1 MSKKTKT
8 PKKSVAKNGVAKKTQ
23 HWSLGVFKSSANG
36 GDPVVCYCKRDGT
49 VAPYLAKRV
58 TTKKASARG
67 VFTDMSY
74 AEARAQLLKEAGIK
88 EKARAKK

>member
-1 MSKKTKT
+1 MSSKKKS
-8 PKKSVAKNGVAKKTQ
+8 PKQNGAKKASKKTQ
-23 HWSLGVFKSSANG
+23 HWSLGVFKSSVNG

-58 TTKKASARG
+58 TTKKASKHG
-67 VFTDMSY
+67 VFSDMSY

-88 EKARAKK
+88 EKPAAAK